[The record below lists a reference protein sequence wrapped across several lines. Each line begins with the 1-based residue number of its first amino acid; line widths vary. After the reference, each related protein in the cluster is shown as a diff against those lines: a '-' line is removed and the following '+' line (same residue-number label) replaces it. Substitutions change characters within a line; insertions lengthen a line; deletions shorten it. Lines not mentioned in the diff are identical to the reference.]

1 MGMFHNHIQINF
13 DTLQQLLNELVSN
26 VPEAEK
32 SPLIVRL
39 RGTWLL
45 EKVARSSRLFKEER
59 KAKLALI
66 FEPLCD
72 YFSKNDQFVIQY

>member
-1 MGMFHNHIQINF
+1 M
-13 DTLQQLLNELVSN
+13 LSALLADLVSN
-26 VPEAEK
+26 KPEAEK

-45 EKVARSSRLFKEER
+45 EKVARSSRLFR
-59 KAKLALI
+59 DDRQSKLATI

-72 YFSKNDQFVIQY
+72 YFSKSDQFVIQY